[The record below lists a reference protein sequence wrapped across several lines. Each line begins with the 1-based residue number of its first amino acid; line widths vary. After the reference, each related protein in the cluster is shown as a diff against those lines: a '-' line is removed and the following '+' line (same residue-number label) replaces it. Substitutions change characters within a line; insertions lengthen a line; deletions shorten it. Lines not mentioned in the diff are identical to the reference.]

1 MLQASLILELS
12 LIPAVGGILL
22 KWKSLLSE
30 PFRTSQVWFYIEL
43 VGFVVRA
50 CKVFYATVTQIRL
63 GAESLSLLSIS

>member
-30 PFRTSQVWFYIEL
+30 PFRTSQVWFYR
-43 VGFVVRA
+43 VGGLRSQS

-63 GAESLSLLSIS
+63 GAESSLLSIS